1 MINAQKM
8 TAGEVLKEL
17 ERLGKESY
25 KRTLM
30 VNHGVREPV
39 FGVAISELK
48 KIQKRVGKDYE
59 LARELYASGNYDAMY
74 LAGLIADDER
84 MTKKDLQAWADGAYA
99 GALPGTTVASVAAGS
114 PHGLEM
120 ALKWIESKKELVACA
135 GWATLSFLVGTKED
149 SELGISEIKKL
160 IQRVQKTIHAAPD
173 LVRYHMNA
181 FLISAGSY
189 VAPLTDYAIEVG
201 EKIGEVTAD
210 LGNNSCAIPFAPN
223 YIRKVQA
230 RGTIGKKR
238 KSVKC

>member
-1 MINAQKM
+1 MTTAQKM
-8 TAGEVLKEL
+8 SAGEVLKEL
-17 ERLGKESY
+17 EGLGKESY

-74 LAGLIADDER
+74 LAGLIADDAR
-84 MTKKDLQAWADGAYA
+84 MTRKDLQAWADGAYA

-120 ALKWIESKKELVACA
+120 ALKWIESKKEMVGCA
-135 GWATLSFLVGTKED
+135 GWATLSFLVGMKKD
-149 SELGISEIKKL
+149 SELGIAETKKL
-160 IQRVQKTIHAAPD
+160 MERVQKTIHAAPD

-181 FLISAGSY
+181 FLISVGSY
-189 VAPLTDYAIEVG
+189 VAPLTEYAIEVG
-201 EKIGEVTAD
+201 EKIGKVRAN
-210 LGNNSCAIPFAPN
+210 LGNNSCAIPFAPD

-238 KSVKC
+238 KSAKC